1 MRTPNGPKSSGSAH
15 SILPCA
21 RDAKSL
27 HEERLLI
34 FFLDCYELAEME
46 RPFFI
51 LKGRLDSN
59 LILRLP
65 FFCNLAPLLES
76 SCTMYSSTLL
86 ALHSFSLENLRRKL
100 NS

>member
-34 FFLDCYELAEME
+34 FSGLL
-46 RPFFI
+46 RI
-51 LKGRLDSN
+51 GRDGKAL
-59 LILRLP
+59 
-65 FFCNLAPLLES
+65 
-76 SCTMYSSTLL
+76 
-86 ALHSFSLENLRRKL
+86 LHSKRPARQ
-100 NS
+100 